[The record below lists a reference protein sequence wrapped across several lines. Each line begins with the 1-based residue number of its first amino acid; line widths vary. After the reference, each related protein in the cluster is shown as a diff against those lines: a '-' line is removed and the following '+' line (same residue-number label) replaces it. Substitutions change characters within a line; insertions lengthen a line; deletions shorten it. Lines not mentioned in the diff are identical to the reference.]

1 MDLQDYLDLLNKN
14 NGAIISFLTSILVI
28 ATIWYARVTKRML
41 NLSKQSSI
49 EASRPF
55 IYAIIHGFDSGLELN
70 IKNYGKT
77 SAYNVVIEFSPP
89 LDEID
94 RLLGE
99 KTKGFV
105 RGHKPML
112 NQKLMPP
119 DFEVKTILSFGEDY
133 VKNKNNLTTFS
144 VNIDYHDF
152 KGRPFN
158 STYTLNIDSLVYG
171 DKIQYYS
178 DGYHLKNINHQLK
191 KIKEKIG

>member
-1 MDLQDYLDLLNKN
+1 MEFLEFLNN
-14 NGAIISFLTSILVI
+14 YNGAVISLLTSVLVV
-28 ATIWYARVTKRML
+28 ATIWYAWVTKKML
-41 NLSKQSSI
+41 MQHEQSTI

-55 IYAIIHGFDSGLELN
+55 IYAIMHGFDNGLELN

-77 SAYNVVIEFSPP
+77 TAYNVVIEFSPP

-112 NQKLMPP
+112 NQKLIPP
-119 DFEVKTILSFGEDY
+119 DFDVKTILSFGEDF

-158 STYTLNIDSLVYG
+158 STYTLIIDSLVFG
-171 DKIQYYS
+171 DKIQYFS

>member
-1 MDLQDYLDLLNKN
+1 MEILDFLNDY
-14 NGAIISFLTSILVI
+14 NGVVISGLTLVLVI
-28 ATIWYARVTKRML
+28 ATIWYARVTKKML
-41 NLSKQSSI
+41 ELNEQNFI

-55 IYAIIHGFDSGLELN
+55 VYAIIHGYDGGLELN
-70 IKNYGKT
+70 IKNYGKN
-77 SAYNVVIEFSPP
+77 SAYNVAIVFNPP
-89 LDEID
+89 LDDID
-94 RLLGE
+94 KLLGE
-99 KTKGFV
+99 KVEGFV

-119 DFEVKTILSFGEDY
+119 EFEVKTILSFGEEY
-133 VKNKNNLTTFS
+133 VRNNNNPQTFS

-178 DGYHLKNINHQLK
+178 NGYHLNNIYKQIK
-191 KIKEKIG
+191 KMNEKK